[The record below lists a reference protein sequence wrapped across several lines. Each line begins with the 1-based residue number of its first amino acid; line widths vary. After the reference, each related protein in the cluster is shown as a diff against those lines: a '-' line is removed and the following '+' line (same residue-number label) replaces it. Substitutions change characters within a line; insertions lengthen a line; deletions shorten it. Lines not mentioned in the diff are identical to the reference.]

1 LQNRRFGQW
10 AVVYGAGAEPVQVDV
25 EVSVGEGALVLTR
38 KTDAE
43 AAAER
48 G

>member
-1 LQNRRFGQW
+1 MY
-10 AVVYGAGAEPVQVDV
+10 AAGAEPAQVDV
-25 EVSVGEGALVLTR
+25 EVSVREGELVLTR